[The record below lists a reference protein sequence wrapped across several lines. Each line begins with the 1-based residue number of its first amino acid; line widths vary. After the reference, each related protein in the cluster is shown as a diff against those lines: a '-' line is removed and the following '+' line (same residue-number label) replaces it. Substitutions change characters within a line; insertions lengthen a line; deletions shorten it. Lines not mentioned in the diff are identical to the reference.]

1 MKVEARYRGKLKW
14 YPGKITRVRLDGTY
28 DIDYDD
34 GEKETNVEAELV
46 RSVGGGKDDDDNK
59 KSSKTKL
66 EEGMK
71 VEARYRGKLKWYPG
85 KITRVRSNGTYDIDY
100 DDEQTLNINYIKI
113 IFELKI
119 LKQQLL
125 LFF

>member
-100 DDEQTLNINYIKI
+100 DDEQTLNINHIKI